1 MLQST
6 VAKSEGNKN
15 EWVRKT
21 HQLKG
26 LIIRKS
32 ITQIWGIRCHIF
44 LRSLSFCFGPMLHKF
59 SFCSIG
65 EPELPGPKLFAS
77 CRGRWHMKF
86 TVTKSYYIN
95 ILHFVPWKETE
106 NSKHDM

>member
-6 VAKSEGNKN
+6 LAKSEGNKN

-32 ITQIWGIRCHIF
+32 ITQIWVNQM
-44 LRSLSFCFGPMLHKF
+44 S
-59 SFCSIG
+59 
-65 EPELPGPKLFAS
+65 
-77 CRGRWHMKF
+77 
-86 TVTKSYYIN
+86 
-95 ILHFVPWKETE
+95 HFVKKSVFLFWP
-106 NSKHDM
+106 NAS